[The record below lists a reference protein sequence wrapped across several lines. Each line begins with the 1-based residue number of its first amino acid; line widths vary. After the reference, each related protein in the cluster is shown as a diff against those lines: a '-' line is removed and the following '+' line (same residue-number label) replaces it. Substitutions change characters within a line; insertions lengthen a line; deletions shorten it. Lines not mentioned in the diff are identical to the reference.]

1 MALNTLTMDD
11 NKSLFAALL
20 FALVLVLA
28 ISFVSADI
36 VAPANGDTIAGTTA
50 LLNAT
55 NLTLP
60 AMVNCTF
67 YAQSSATANTTWA
80 RLSPTITNTTANQ
93 LSLWN
98 ATFDTRVLQDGN
110 NYIFNA
116 SCANNSNAYTNTV
129 TTASVTVDNG
139 RPPAPT
145 ALTPTTD
152 TDGSVAFSATVTDEN
167 TTACRLIFIGQNPG
181 SLQYA
186 TTYSTTTCSHTLTI
200 PEGTYTYRFQASD
213 GTNFS
218 NSTDQTLAV
227 DVPSSAGAV
236 AYLASQKNAESLG
249 GAAFAIDSGSGLGG
263 SNGKVIWIIVG
274 ILGAIG
280 LLWLLIRS

>member
-80 RLSPTITNTTANQ
+80 TLSPTITNTTANQ

-129 TTASVTVDNG
+129 TTASVTIDNG

-186 TTYSTTTCSHTLTI
+186 TTYST
-200 PEGTYTYRFQASD
+200 
-213 GTNFS
+213 
-218 NSTDQTLAV
+218 STDQTLAV